1 MRLQAC
7 LYRKSIGNRY
17 YVPGLLLLQ
26 ILHHIFNPVPLEV
39 ILTVGTTGKI
49 ERKKVM
55 ITDGFPAYAV
65 YRWNIK
71 SDLGIPVVAE
81 W

>member
-49 ERKKVM
+49 ERKK
-55 ITDGFPAYAV
+55 
-65 YRWNIK
+65 
-71 SDLGIPVVAE
+71 L
-81 W
+81 